1 MIKEFAIF
9 NAVIPRETFK
19 VNNITKL
26 LSPFIKNY
34 RLRIQIDELKKNDLM
49 AVIQYMQLSNGI
61 PTVIIESLVTDCQLW
76 SDCLRRFLEI
86 GASAEIPKGKVQEVL
101 SKIAPYIRE
110 FKMDDVRKP
119 KHLLLIPSNLDYL

>member
-1 MIKEFAIF
+1 
-9 NAVIPRETFK
+9 
-19 VNNITKL
+19 
-26 LSPFIKNY
+26 
-34 RLRIQIDELKKNDLM
+34 
-49 AVIQYMQLSNGI
+49 MQLSNGI

-101 SKIAPYIRE
+101 SKIGPYIRE